1 MGTTGHRIQE
11 CGLGNILGQVE
22 ESLKIPSKRTAL
34 MGMIAK
40 KIIWTEKHP
49 NIMVKSTRFG
59 ASLPKAKSPDSLTAM
74 TCNKKE
80 QTSDKHN
87 VTDES

>member
-1 MGTTGHRIQE
+1 
-11 CGLGNILGQVE
+11 
-22 ESLKIPSKRTAL
+22 
-34 MGMIAK
+34 
-40 KIIWTEKHP
+40 
-49 NIMVKSTRFG
+49 MVKSTRFG

-87 VTDES
+87 VTDESQMSHAKLKKPDTKDYILL